1 MLSKKQIDSAKQVE
15 QVEIINLV
23 NSKKLA
29 FCLQMFCKTVG
40 HKTSNINYH
49 PYLEIRKYENPPNVQ
64 STRLYIYRAENMRNI
79 LCAEI
84 LA

>member
-29 FCLQMFCKTVG
+29 FCLQMFCKMVG
-40 HKTSNINYH
+40 HKPQQYKLSSKSRNTKLRKST
-49 PYLEIRKYENPPNVQ
+49 ECTKYEIIHIQ
-64 STRLYIYRAENMRNI
+64 G
-79 LCAEI
+79 
-84 LA
+84 